1 MKDRLSILAETRE
14 RPKRL
19 INLYNE
25 IYGACGH
32 KIRLRRYKKCTNST
46 DDGVNLEREHGGKS
60 EPSTCENSIITDTC
74 GSVSS
79 EKNTNPV
86 LVIRIGIDFDLINS
100 TVLIE
105 EPTDI
110 ISPISNDR
118 YCRNTNVASV

>member
-1 MKDRLSILAETRE
+1 MKDRLSILDETRE

-19 INLYNE
+19 INPCNE
-25 IYGACGH
+25 IYRACGY
-32 KIRLRRYKKCTNST
+32 KIRSRRYKKGTNST
-46 DDGVNLEREHGGKS
+46 DDGVNPEREHGGKS

-86 LVIRIGIDFDLINS
+86 LVIGIDFDLINS

-118 YCRNTNVASV
+118 YCRNTNVSSV

>member
-1 MKDRLSILAETRE
+1 MKDRLSILDETRE

-19 INLYNE
+19 INPCNE
-25 IYGACGH
+25 IYRACGY
-32 KIRLRRYKKCTNST
+32 KIRSRRYKKGTNST
-46 DDGVNLEREHGGKS
+46 DDGVNPEREHGGKS

-100 TVLIE
+100 TVLTE
-105 EPTDI
+105 ELIDI
-110 ISPISNDR
+110 ISHISS
-118 YCRNTNVASV
+118 YEYYKKTNVVSV